1 MLGRQFVTCFQ
12 TFLSL
17 FAHYSLHITWKQ
29 SESWNVQNT
38 QLRSSIYFVCRFRVS
53 TRLKDS

>member
-53 TRLKDS
+53 TRL